1 MYDHSSLLIIL
12 LHYIKI
18 SATTFHVKH
27 LKLIYLNYK
36 INYKVNFQTSKS
48 RLSSYELCNYA
59 VQFKF
64 SSFRIRVCFADV
76 VS

>member
-27 LKLIYLNYK
+27 LKLIYL
-36 INYKVNFQTSKS
+36 NYKVNFQTSKS